1 MRHLISQERLP
12 FTATYFGS
20 IALTLYF
27 AVGVSPTLQ
36 FTTTNPPAPTVD
48 SFLVRRLLGRAR
60 SRRHTTSTT
69 TTLPPTIS
77 LFRRD
82 VDHAG
87 AAWSHSCPDCLLLPT
102 HHQAECSVQPL
113 HCPTSLVLPY
123 LTLRPPHDPCLSKP
137 DTSILGTSALTA
149 CAHHYRLPSRLQYFA
164 TILDLYADVLDIA
177 VTKHHSHSA
186 LVDCANRGVGVV
198 PRQLLS
204 HGITRSS
211 VCGEFWRQQD
221 RGLDARLIAYVL
233 YTGTTTRTTTTTAS
247 LRCFAFLRRWSCLV
261 CTEKSE
267 TFRLLFTSVV
277 RLNCTPRPWNLP
289 FSPSCLPFPSLPFPL
304 PIDPCGADLFPF
316 PFFSG

>member
-69 TTLPPTIS
+69 TTIPPTIS

-87 AAWSHSCPDCLLLPT
+87 AAWSHSCPDCLLLLT
-102 HHQAECSVQPL
+102 HHQAERSVQPL

-123 LTLRPPHDPCLSKP
+123 LTLRPPHDPCLSKS
-137 DTSILGTSALTA
+137 DTSILGASALTA
-149 CAHHYRLPSRLQYFA
+149 CAHHYPLPSRLQYFA

-177 VTKHHSHSA
+177 VTKHHSHSS

-211 VCGEFWRQQD
+211 LRGKFWRQQD
-221 RGLDARLIAYVL
+221 RGLDARLIIAYVL
-233 YTGTTTRTTTTTAS
+233 YTGTTTTTTTTTTAS

-261 CTEKSE
+261 CTEKRRIFS
-267 TFRLLFTSVV
+267 T
-277 RLNCTPRPWNLP
+277 
-289 FSPSCLPFPSLPFPL
+289 FSPRRTSS
-304 PIDPCGADLFPF
+304 D
-316 PFFSG
+316 